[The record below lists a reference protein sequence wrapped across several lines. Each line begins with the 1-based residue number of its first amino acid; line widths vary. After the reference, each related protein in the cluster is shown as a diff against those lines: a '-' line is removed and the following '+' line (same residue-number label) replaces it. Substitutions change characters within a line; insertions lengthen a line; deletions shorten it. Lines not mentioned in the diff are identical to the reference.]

1 MDSYR
6 EHVLR
11 GRSPLGAYEDIVDW
25 ADATPDRAPW
35 DVRAV
40 VNYVFTYSRFCT
52 WEQESTYR
60 DEVWAL
66 IEEIVKAGREA
77 K

>member
-1 MDSYR
+1 
-6 EHVLR
+6 
-11 GRSPLGAYEDIVDW
+11 VDW